1 MKSIVGVAL
10 AAGLALSVSS
20 IPASAQGFSAFSLI
34 MHSSVV
40 GHCEGRELT
49 QEEANK
55 TALGFGDMWK
65 AMRDCQA
72 NKAKREAAQA
82 SAAAKKKK

>member
-1 MKSIVGVAL
+1 MKKFACAAL
-10 AAGLALSVSS
+10 AAGLVSS
-20 IPASAQGFSAFSLI
+20 VAGVPAHAQGFSAFSLI

-49 QEEANK
+49 KEEAAG
-55 TALGFGDMWK
+55 TTIGFSSMWK

-72 NKAKREAAQA
+72 NKAKREAAQT
-82 SAAAKKKK
+82 AAKKKK

>member
-1 MKSIVGVAL
+1 MKKFAYAAL
-10 AAGLALSVSS
+10 AAGFVLSVTGV
-20 IPASAQGFSAFSLI
+20 PAHAQGFSAFSLI

-49 QEEANK
+49 QQEAAG
-55 TALGFGDMWK
+55 TTIGFSSMWK

-72 NKAKREAAQA
+72 NKAKRETAQT
-82 SAAAKKKK
+82 AAKKKN